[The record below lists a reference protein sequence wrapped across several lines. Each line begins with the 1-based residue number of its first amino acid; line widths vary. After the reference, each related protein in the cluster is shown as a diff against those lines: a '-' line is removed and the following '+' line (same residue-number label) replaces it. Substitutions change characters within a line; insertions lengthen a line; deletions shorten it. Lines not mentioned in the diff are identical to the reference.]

1 MTTRKMVFAPVVCFL
16 VTVLLMP
23 SLSQT
28 TRPDRTAPARRRPQ
42 FERSPGLRAQE
53 RFERFM
59 REAKQRE
66 AEAMK
71 QALGVD
77 ERQWKVIEP
86 KLAKVRAYR
95 DEAFGGIGMPFSSG
109 GFTTQFGSPPGQAG
123 GGGFGG
129 FAGGFHFEGGGGP
142 EGATGQTSSTWRPLG
157 REPTQ
162 VDRICSEL
170 QVLLQDRDARPEAIR
185 QKLDALRHA
194 RAQARKRWAR
204 AQQGLRKVL
213 NLHQQ
218 ATLMMMGLLE

>member
-1 MTTRKMVFAPVVCFL
+1 MARHRMIVGLIMCFSVGVFLAPL
-16 VTVLLMP
+16 
-23 SLSQT
+23 LSQT
-28 TRPDRTAPARRRPQ
+28 TRPDRAAPARRRPQ
-42 FERSPGLRAQE
+42 FERSPGPRAQE

-86 KLAKVRAYR
+86 KLAKVRACR

-129 FAGGFHFEGGGGP
+129 FAGGFHFEGGGDP
-142 EGATGQTSSTWRPLG
+142 EGATGQTFSTWRPLG

-170 QVLLQDRDARPEAIR
+170 QMLLQDRDARPEAIR
-185 QKLDALRHA
+185 QKLDALRQA

-204 AQQGLRKVL
+204 AQQGLREVL

>member
-1 MTTRKMVFAPVVCFL
+1 MTRRKVVFVLAACLL

-28 TRPDRTAPARRRPQ
+28 TRPDRTASRGE
-42 FERSPGLRAQE
+42 FERMRDMRPPE

-66 AEAMK
+66 AEAMQ

-77 ERQWKVIEP
+77 QQQWKLIEP
-86 KLAKVRAYR
+86 KLEKVRSLR
-95 DEAFGGIGMPFSSG
+95 DEAFGGIGQPFSSS

-123 GGGFGG
+123 SGSSGG
-129 FAGGFHFEGGGGP
+129 FAGGFSFQGGGGP
-142 EGATGQTSSTWRPLG
+142 EGSTGQSFSTWRPLG

-162 VDRICSEL
+162 VEKICGEL
-170 QVLLQDRDARPEAIR
+170 QILLQDRNATPEAIR

-194 RAQARKRWAR
+194 RAQARKRWAQ
-204 AQQGLRKVL
+204 AQQDLREVL

-218 ATLMMMGLLE
+218 ATLMMIGLLE